1 MAARFPVLLELL
13 RAGNVDSSGSNGV
26 GRGEGKWMFVRSG
39 REPPVL
45 CVAGIRVVVLSWSA
59 DGKMLKKGERKKA
72 TAQLKFQPGQIH
84 AKSRSKKGGELTET
98 LTGLPK
104 LQNETWQPRGHQQQL
119 WLILHLFHSYT
130 VKGCCRKLKRSMYN
144 ILSYR
149 SQCSLKRIAQN
160 LLDSWNFT

>member
-45 CVAGIRVVVLSWSA
+45 CVAGISVVVFSWSA
-59 DGKMLKKGERKKA
+59 DGKMLNKGERKKR
-72 TAQLKFQPGQIH
+72 QLSLNFSLDRSVQNHFQKREVAIYRKIYGIFGKPTRGVTD
-84 AKSRSKKGGELTET
+84 KGT
-98 LTGLPK
+98 LTLV
-104 LQNETWQPRGHQQQL
+104 LAYLASIQEEIQCTM
-119 WLILHLFHSYT
+119 FF
-130 VKGCCRKLKRSMYN
+130 LKDLN
-144 ILSYR
+144 AL
-149 SQCSLKRIAQN
+149 LKDAQN